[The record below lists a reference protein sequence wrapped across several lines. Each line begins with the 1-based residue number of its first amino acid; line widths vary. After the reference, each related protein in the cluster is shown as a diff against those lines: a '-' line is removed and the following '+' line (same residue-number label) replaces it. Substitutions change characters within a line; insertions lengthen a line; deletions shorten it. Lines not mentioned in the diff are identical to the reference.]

1 MTSTGALTL
10 AAAFSIEPPKSLET
24 EGAPCG
30 APRAR
35 QVADRFHLFL
45 NLSTAIERVLE
56 ERRQQLFL
64 TVAALPQPEPACS
77 DEVRLTHQQALQQE
91 RRQRRLKR
99 YEEVIQRY
107 RQGDSQKKISKTLH
121 LDRRTVRR
129 WIRAG
134 AFPERQS
141 PRRRP
146 TQVQHFEEYLQ
157 RRWTEGCHNATRL
170 LEELRAQGYRGGR
183 SMVARHV
190 ATWRNASPSVPAPR
204 TQQITPK
211 QAAILLTKPP
221 SQLTAEQQAL
231 LDQLSGQCPDLERL
245 RQLCAEF
252 REVFQRGE
260 GQALRVWMTR
270 AEHSGIGSLA
280 RFAAGL
286 QKDLA
291 AVLAAVETCW
301 SNGQVEGQ
309 INRLKTLKR
318 QMHGR
323 VGFALL
329 RARVL
334 PYVPLPREE
343 HEAA

>member
-1 MTSTGALTL
+1 VSDLLPDRSVESFQPWLQQQPRIRVISRDRGGTYA
-10 AAAFSIEPPKSLET
+10 
-24 EGAPCG
+24 EGAQLSSP
-30 APRAR
+30 AAR

-56 ERRQQLFL
+56 ERRHQLLL
-64 TVAALPQPEPACS
+64 TVAARPQPEAVRS

-99 YEEVIQRY
+99 YEEVMQRY
-107 RQGDSQKKISKTLH
+107 RQGDSQKEISKTLH

-157 RRWTEGCHNATRL
+157 QRWAEGCHNATRL
-170 LEELRAQGYRGGR
+170 FEELRAQGYRGGR
-183 SMVARHV
+183 RMVARHV

-221 SQLTAEQQAL
+221 GQLTAEQQAL
-231 LDQLSGQCPDLERL
+231 LDQLSGQCPD
-245 RQLCAEF
+245 C
-252 REVFQRGE
+252 V
-260 GQALRVWMTR
+260 
-270 AEHSGIGSLA
+270 
-280 RFAAGL
+280 
-286 QKDLA
+286 
-291 AVLAAVETCW
+291 
-301 SNGQVEGQ
+301 
-309 INRLKTLKR
+309 
-318 QMHGR
+318 
-323 VGFALL
+323 
-329 RARVL
+329 
-334 PYVPLPREE
+334 
-343 HEAA
+343 